1 MFCWLTGNA
10 DMHLKNF
17 SLYSPVKGQYVLSP
31 AYDMLSTALAI
42 LEDKDELALTLN
54 GKKRKLNKSDFE
66 KAFVQSGL
74 DTKVTNRLFL
84 RFEQILPQLQTF
96 IETSPFLN
104 DEIKEKYR
112 RLIMDRWKCFTNCV
126 KF

>member
-1 MFCWLTGNA
+1 
-10 DMHLKNF
+10 
-17 SLYSPVKGQYVLSP
+17 
-31 AYDMLSTALAI
+31 MLSTALAI
-42 LEDKDELALTLN
+42 PEDKDELALTLN

-104 DEIKEKYR
+104 DEVKEKYR